1 MSPFNRKAVLHEFDL
16 YIKRLFNVRS
26 NVKGVHICNLLFM
39 SSKACIFPCL
49 PASCQC
55 VHLSI
60 SEAKRL
66 SSERPQKPSTTITT
80 KHLAEEQP
88 ISRFQKKCDKSNK
101 SHDFSCRQIESERCS
116 GSFRTIFPW
125 KYPPE
130 LPLMN

>member
-1 MSPFNRKAVLHEFDL
+1 M
-16 YIKRLFNVRS
+16 IFNVHS
-26 NVKGVHICNLLFM
+26 HVKEVQISNLLFM

-66 SSERPQKPSTTITT
+66 SSEHPQKPSTTITT
-80 KHLAEEQP
+80 KHLAEEHL
-88 ISRFQKKCDKSNK
+88 SFSKKCDKSNK

-116 GSFRTIFPW
+116 GSFRTIFSW